1 MYFGGSNLESIEP
14 VGSSVNI
21 CCASD
26 EKYAPYLA
34 VSLFSLL
41 KNADK
46 SRFYD
51 IIILHRSISPE
62 NCEKILRIGE
72 HFSCCSIRFVNVSER
87 HDRVKDRTGTYIT
100 AATNYR
106 LFILGELFAK
116 YDRMI
121 YLDCDTIVEGNIA
134 ELFDSDLGAKSIG
147 AVEMAEARHFVVS
160 KRAVFY
166 ENYPYNFTDYCR
178 KILGISFVERYFN
191 AGVILFD
198 LKRCR
203 KLTSEGRAVE
213 ILNSKK
219 WIYNDQ
225 DTLNVIFNCSVK
237 MLDFKWNYTNNI
249 EQFSNSERQSVRALY
264 LDAPRAEPAIIHFIS
279 AEKPWSA
286 DVPLCE
292 HYHTYER
299 LLQEEN
305 YDVQR

>member
-1 MYFGGSNLESIEP
+1 MQSIEP

-26 EKYAPYLA
+26 ENYAPYLT

-46 SRFYD
+46 SRRYD
-51 IIILHRSISPE
+51 IIILHSSISPE
-62 NCEKILRIGE
+62 SRGRILRLGE
-72 HFSCCSIRFVNVSER
+72 RFPCCSIRFADVSER
-87 HDRVKDRTGTYIT
+87 HDSVRERVSSYIT

-116 YDRMI
+116 YDRII
-121 YLDCDTIVEGNIA
+121 YLDCDTVVEGNIA

-147 AVEMAEARHFVVS
+147 ACEMVEARHFIAS
-160 KRAVFY
+160 KRALFFG
-166 ENYPYNFTDYCR
+166 NYPYNFKDYCR
-178 KILGISFVERYFN
+178 KILGIGFVERYFN

-203 KLTSEGRAVE
+203 KLTSEEKAIEV
-213 ILNSKK
+213 LNRKE

-225 DTLNVIFNCSVK
+225 DALNILFNCSVK
-237 MLDFKWNYTNNI
+237 MLDLKWNYTNNI
-249 EQFSNSERQSVRALY
+249 EQYANSEKPSLREIYA
-264 LDAPRAEPAIIHFIS
+264 DTPRTEYGIIHFIGGT
-279 AEKPWSA
+279 KPWQG

-292 HYHTYER
+292 HYHKYDK
-299 LLQEEN
+299 LFGEEFS
-305 YDVQR
+305 DVKGKQREKR